1 MKRVPINRDE
11 FHLIPIKINN
21 LNKMKILLVYPEYPD
36 TFWSFKYALKFISK
50 KAAYPPLGLITVA
63 SLLPKDWET
72 KLVDMNIEK
81 LYMEDLLW
89 ADYVFVSAMSTQIQ
103 SANHVIDRCKALLKP
118 VVAGGPLFTADFE
131 KFDRVDH
138 LVLNEAE
145 ITLPL
150 FLQDLE
156 RGNPKHIYDTN
167 EFAIMQNSPAPDYSL
182 VKMNQYSSKSIQF
195 SRGCPFNCEFC
206 DITALLGHKCR
217 IKSVDQIMKELQN
230 LYDLNWRGE
239 VFFVDDN
246 FIGNKQI
253 LKNDLLPAISN
264 WMKQHKHPFHFTTE
278 ASINLSDD
286 QELMQMMVD
295 AGFLSVFVG
304 IETPEEESLEE
315 CNKVQNKNRDLIES
329 IKKIQHAGME
339 VLGGFIIGF
348 DSDTPGIFRQQIE
361 FIQKSGIISAMIGL
375 LNAPTKSQLY
385 KRLQAEGR
393 ILERWSGD
401 NTSNAMNFVPKMDRK
416 VLDTGYREVIQG
428 VYGGQAFYER
438 VKSFLTDFKP
448 GVKNKNKVN
457 LRKLRA
463 FFKSILL
470 IGIFDSNRKYYWQ
483 LFFWSLFHRR
493 DLFPMAI
500 TYSIYGYHYKKS
512 YAKIF

>member
-1 MKRVPINRDE
+1 
-11 FHLIPIKINN
+11 
-21 LNKMKILLVYPEYPD
+21 MKILLVYPEYPD
-36 TFWSFKYALKFISK
+36 TFWSFKYALKFVSK

-81 LYMEDLLW
+81 LRMEDILW
-89 ADYVFVSAMSTQIQ
+89 ADFVFISAMSTQIQ

-118 VVAGGPLFTADFE
+118 VVAGGPLFTADYE
-131 KFDRVDH
+131 KFDRVEH

-145 ITLPL
+145 ITLPA
-150 FLQDLE
+150 FLKDFKA
-156 RGNPKHIYDTN
+156 GNLKHIYKTN
-167 EFAIMQNSPAPDYSL
+167 EFANLADSPQPDYTL
-182 VKMNQYSSKSIQF
+182 VKMNQYSSKCIQF

-217 IKSVDQIMKELQN
+217 IKSTQQIIGELQN
-230 LYDLNWRGE
+230 LYDLKWRGE

-253 LKNDLLPAISN
+253 LKTELLPAIIK
-264 WMKQHKHPFHFTTE
+264 WTQQHGHPFHFTTE

-286 QELMQMMVD
+286 PELMEMMVN

-304 IETPEEESLEE
+304 IETPEEVSLEE
-315 CNKVQNKNRDLIES
+315 CNKVQNRNRDLLAS
-329 IKKIQHAGME
+329 IKKIQSAGME

-348 DSDTPGIFRQQIE
+348 DSDTPGIFRQQID
-361 FIQKSGIISAMIGL
+361 FIQSSGIISAMIGL

-393 ILERWSGD
+393 ILDRWSGD
-401 NTSNAMNFVPKMDRK
+401 NTSSEMNFTPKMDRAILQK
-416 VLDTGYREVIQG
+416 GYQEVIRG

-438 VKSFLTDFKP
+438 VKTFLIEFNP

-457 LRKLRA
+457 LLKLTA
-463 FFKSILL
+463 FFKSIFV

-493 DLFPMAI
+493 NLFPMAI

>member
-1 MKRVPINRDE
+1 
-11 FHLIPIKINN
+11 
-21 LNKMKILLVYPEYPD
+21 MKILLVYPEYPD

-50 KAAYPPLGLITVA
+50 KGAYPPLGLITVA
-63 SLLPKDWET
+63 SLLPKEWET
-72 KLVDMNIEK
+72 KLIDMNIEK
-81 LYMEDLLW
+81 LRMEDILW
-89 ADYVFVSAMSTQIQ
+89 ADYVFISAMSTQIQ
-103 SANHVIDRCKALLKP
+103 SSNHVIDRCKALLTP

-131 KFDRVDH
+131 KFNKVDH
-138 LVLNEAE
+138 LILNEAE

-150 FLQDLE
+150 FLEDLE
-156 RGNPKHIYDTN
+156 KCNPKHIYTTDQ
-167 EFAIMQNSPAPDYSL
+167 FADVEQSPVPDYTL
-182 VKMNQYSSKSIQF
+182 VKMNQYSSKCIQF

-217 IKSVDQIMKELQN
+217 IKSTDQIIQELQN
-230 LYDLNWRGE
+230 LYDLKWRGE

-253 LKNDLLPAISN
+253 LKTKLLPAIID
-264 WMKQHKHPFHFTTE
+264 WMSRHHHPFHFTTE

-286 QELMQMMVD
+286 AELMEMMVQ
-295 AGFLSVFVG
+295 AGFLSVFIG
-304 IETPEEESLEE
+304 IETPEEVSLAE
-315 CNKVQNKNRDLIES
+315 CNKVQNKNRNLIDS
-329 IKKIQHAGME
+329 IKKVQGAGME

-348 DSDTPGIFRQQIE
+348 DSDTPGIFRQQID
-361 FIQKSGIISAMIGL
+361 FIQNSGIISAMIGL

-385 KRLQAEGR
+385 KRLQSEGR

-401 NTSNAMNFVPKMDRK
+401 NTSSAMNFIPKMDRK
-416 VLDTGYREVIQG
+416 ILEKGYQEVIRG

-438 VKSFLTDFKP
+438 VKNFLTDFNP
-448 GVKNKNKVN
+448 GVNNKNKVN
-457 LRKLRA
+457 FRKLMA
-463 FFKSILL
+463 FLKSIFI

-493 DLFPMAI
+493 QLFPMAI

>member
-1 MKRVPINRDE
+1 
-11 FHLIPIKINN
+11 
-21 LNKMKILLVYPEYPD
+21 MKILLVYPEYPD
-36 TFWSFKYALKFISK
+36 TFWSFKYALKFVSK

-81 LYMEDLLW
+81 LRMEDILW
-89 ADYVFVSAMSTQIQ
+89 ADFVFISAMSTQIQ

-118 VVAGGPLFTADFE
+118 VVAGGPLFTADYE
-131 KFDRVDH
+131 KFDRVEH

-145 ITLPL
+145 ITLPA
-150 FLQDLE
+150 FLKDFKA
-156 RGNPKHIYDTN
+156 GNLKHIYKTN
-167 EFAIMQNSPAPDYSL
+167 EFANLADSPQPDYTL
-182 VKMNQYSSKSIQF
+182 VKMNQYSSKCIQF

-217 IKSVDQIMKELQN
+217 IKSTQQIIGELQN
-230 LYDLNWRGE
+230 LYDLEWRGE

-253 LKNDLLPAISN
+253 LKTELLPAIIK
-264 WMKQHKHPFHFTTE
+264 WTQQHRHPFHFTTE

-286 QELMQMMVD
+286 PELMEMMVN

-304 IETPEEESLEE
+304 IETPEEVSLEE
-315 CNKVQNKNRDLIES
+315 CNKVQNRNRDLLAS
-329 IKKIQHAGME
+329 IKKIQSAGME

-348 DSDTPGIFRQQIE
+348 DSDTPGIFRQQID
-361 FIQKSGIISAMIGL
+361 FIQSSGIISAMIGL

-393 ILERWSGD
+393 ILDRWSGD
-401 NTSNAMNFVPKMDRK
+401 NTSSEMNFTPKMDRAILQK
-416 VLDTGYREVIQG
+416 GYQEVIRG

-438 VKSFLTDFKP
+438 VKTFLIEFNP

-457 LRKLRA
+457 LLKLTA
-463 FFKSILL
+463 FFKSIFV

-493 DLFPMAI
+493 NLFPMAI

>member
-1 MKRVPINRDE
+1 
-11 FHLIPIKINN
+11 
-21 LNKMKILLVYPEYPD
+21 MKILLVYPEYPD

-50 KAAYPPLGLITVA
+50 KGAYPPLGLITVA
-63 SLLPKDWET
+63 SLLPGDWET

-81 LYMEDLLW
+81 LRIDDILW

-103 SANHVIDRCKALLKP
+103 SANHVIDRCKAVLKP
-118 VVAGGPLFTADFE
+118 VVAGGPLFTADYE

-150 FLQDLE
+150 FLSDLE
-156 RGNPKHIYDTN
+156 NDNPKHIYSTN
-167 EFAIMQNSPAPDYSL
+167 QFANVEQSPAPDYSL
-182 VKMNQYSSKSIQF
+182 VKMNQYSSKCIQF

-217 IKSVDQIMKELQN
+217 IKTTGQIIRELQN
-230 LYDLNWRGE
+230 LYDLKWRGE

-253 LKNDLLPAISN
+253 LKQELLPAIID
-264 WMKQHKHPFHFTTE
+264 WMKRHKNPFHFTTE
-278 ASINLSDD
+278 ASINLADD
-286 QELMQMMVD
+286 PELMAMMVQ

-304 IETPEEESLEE
+304 IETPEEVSLEE

-329 IKKIQHAGME
+329 IKKIQRAGME

-348 DSDTPGIFRQQIE
+348 DSDTPGIFRQQID
-361 FIQKSGIISAMIGL
+361 FIQNSGIISAMIGL

-393 ILERWSGD
+393 ILEKWSGD
-401 NTSNAMNFVPKMDRK
+401 NTSNAMNFIPKMDRK
-416 VLDTGYREVIQG
+416 ILEKGYREVIRG

-438 VKSFLTDFKP
+438 VKNFLIDFNP
-448 GVKNKNKVN
+448 GVKNKNKVDF
-457 LRKLRA
+457 RKLMA
-463 FFKSILL
+463 FIKSIFV
-470 IGIFDSNRKYYWQ
+470 IGVFDSNRKYYWK

-493 DLFPMAI
+493 ELFPWAI
-500 TYSIYGYHYKKS
+500 TYSIFGYHYKKS

>member
-1 MKRVPINRDE
+1 
-11 FHLIPIKINN
+11 
-21 LNKMKILLVYPEYPD
+21 MKILLVYPEYPD

-50 KAAYPPLGLITVA
+50 KGAYPPLGLITVA
-63 SLLPKDWET
+63 SLLPSDWEK
-72 KLVDMNIEK
+72 KLIDMNIEK
-81 LYMEDLLW
+81 LHIEDILW

-131 KFDRVDH
+131 KFDRVDN

-150 FLQDLE
+150 FLSDLE
-156 RGNPKHIYDTN
+156 NDNAKHIYSTN
-167 EFAIMQNSPAPDYSL
+167 QFANIEQSPAPDYSL
-182 VKMNQYSSKSIQF
+182 VKMNQYSSKCIQF

-217 IKSVDQIMKELQN
+217 IKATGQIIHELQN
-230 LYDLNWRGE
+230 LYDLKWRGE

-253 LKNDLLPAISN
+253 LKKELLPAIIS
-264 WMKQHKHPFHFTTE
+264 WMKAHKNPFHFTTE
-278 ASINLSDD
+278 ASINLADD
-286 QELMQMMVD
+286 PELMAMMVN

-304 IETPEEESLEE
+304 IETPEEVSLEE

-329 IKKIQHAGME
+329 IKKIQRAGME

-348 DSDTPGIFRQQIE
+348 DSDTPGIFRQQID
-361 FIQKSGIISAMIGL
+361 FIQNSGIISAMIGL

-393 ILERWSGD
+393 ILEKWSGD
-401 NTSNAMNFVPKMDRK
+401 NTSNAMNFIPKMDRK
-416 VLDTGYREVIQG
+416 ILEKGYREVIQG

-438 VKSFLTDFKP
+438 VKSFLIDFNP
-448 GVKNKNKVN
+448 GVKNKNKVDF
-457 LRKLRA
+457 RKLMA
-463 FFKSILL
+463 FLKSIFI
-470 IGIFDSNRKYYWQ
+470 IGIFDSNRKYYWR

-493 DLFPMAI
+493 ELFPWAI
-500 TYSIYGYHYKKS
+500 TYSIFGYHYKKS
-512 YAKIF
+512 YAKIY